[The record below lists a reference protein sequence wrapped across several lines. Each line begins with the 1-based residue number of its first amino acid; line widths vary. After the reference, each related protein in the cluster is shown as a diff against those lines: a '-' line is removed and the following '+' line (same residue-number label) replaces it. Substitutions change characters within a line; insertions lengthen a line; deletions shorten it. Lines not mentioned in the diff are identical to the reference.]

1 MLVVLLFFAS
11 RRRHTRCALVT
22 GVQPC
27 ALPISITHALA
38 DAADGARGF
47 YRAARRRAV
56 DIDRDPP
63 RAIEHEARRQRH
75 AAVEMDQDAVAF
87 DIDAID
93 GRREARRAGD
103 PTGEK
108 RKNKGR
114 SEEHMS
120 ELQSLMRIS
129 YAVFC

>member
-1 MLVVLLFFAS
+1 MIRPPPSSTRTDTLLPDTTLFRS
-11 RRRHTRCALVT
+11 
-22 GVQPC
+22 
-27 ALPISITHALA
+27 LA

-108 RKNKGR
+108 RKNKGHEQNGNR
-114 SEEHMS
+114 SWRE
-120 ELQSLMRIS
+120 RGGK
-129 YAVFC
+129 YV

>member
-1 MLVVLLFFAS
+1 M
-11 RRRHTRCALVT
+11 R
-22 GVQPC
+22 
-27 ALPISITHALA
+27 ISDWSSDVCSA
-38 DAADGARGF
+38 DL
-47 YRAARRRAV
+47 RAARRRAV

-108 RKNKGR
+108 RKNKGHEPILPIGR
-114 SEEHMS
+114 ASCRERGCQYE
-120 ELQSLMRIS
+120 
-129 YAVFC
+129 